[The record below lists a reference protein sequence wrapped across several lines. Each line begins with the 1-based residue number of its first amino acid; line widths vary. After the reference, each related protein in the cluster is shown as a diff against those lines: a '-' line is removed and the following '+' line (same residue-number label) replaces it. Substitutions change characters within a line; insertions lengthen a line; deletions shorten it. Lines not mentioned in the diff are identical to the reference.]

1 MEQRETKILLLCK
14 PKSDSKLKD
23 LPTLHYTV
31 VTMPYRRKGLVTF
44 KSEDVSI

>member
-1 MEQRETKILLLCK
+1 MEQRETKLLLLCE
-14 PKSDSKLKD
+14 PKSENKFKD

-31 VTMPYRRKGLVTF
+31 VTMTYRRKGLVTF